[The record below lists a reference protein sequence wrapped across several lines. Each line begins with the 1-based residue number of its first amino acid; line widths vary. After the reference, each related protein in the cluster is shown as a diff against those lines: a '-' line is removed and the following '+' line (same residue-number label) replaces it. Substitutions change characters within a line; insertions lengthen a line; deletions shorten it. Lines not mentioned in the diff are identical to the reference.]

1 MLVLSPFQP
10 RDIGQGTDVDC
21 DALMDKAQKQDPKGI
36 VVKDIY
42 KSSGPKAREL
52 AHATPADPTK
62 SKKRFPPQIVPH

>member
-1 MLVLSPFQP
+1 
-10 RDIGQGTDVDC
+10 
-21 DALMDKAQKQDPKGI
+21 MDKAQKQDPKGI